1 MTEQKP
7 LFVDLDG
14 TLIDKDL
21 SNLAFWDSLKKRP
34 ILTLIYL
41 FLFIFYGKSFL
52 KDKISKNYKV
62 PFDQIKFN
70 KSCLDFIRNVINRHR
85 AVYLISGSHQEL
97 VDQISLKLNIFLEAF
112 GTKKRFNMVG
122 ENKVQFITKELK
134 FIDFEYIG
142 NSKKDLPIWLYTKS
156 IIYTNVNQTLLK
168 KIMASSLSK
177 THIENNFISIPYLYE

>member
-52 KDKISKNYKV
+52 KEKISKDYKI

-70 KSCLDFIRNVINRHR
+70 KSCLDFIRNIKNHHR
-85 AVYLISGSHQEL
+85 VVYLISGSHQNL
-97 VDQISLKLNIFLEAF
+97 VDQMNEKLKIFFEVF
-112 GTKKRFNMVG
+112 GTKRGFNMVG
-122 ENKVQFITKELK
+122 YNKVLYITNELK
-134 FIDFEYIG
+134 FRILIILEIA
-142 NSKKDLPIWLYTKS
+142 KKIYLFGIYTKN
-156 IIYTNVNQTLLK
+156 IIYTNANKNLLK
-168 KIMASSLSK
+168 IIITSSLPK
-177 THIENNFISIPYLYE
+177 THIESNFIFI